1 MAVPRVEWECPECGR
16 RFAIRADIPLPDA
29 CPQCRPSQMPAA
41 ETGSTGLSDAPLPQ
55 SSAAATPQESD
66 DERNFGPS
74 AFEPTVIS
82 GSRTGVL
89 DAAPRYRALRLLS
102 VVLKVLAAL
111 TFVGAV
117 AALTLMLLA
126 AFRIQNAD
134 LRTATILTHLA
145 AFGGSL
151 LATVLLWAVAELI
164 HLLIDIEANTRRR

>member
-16 RFAIRADIPLPDA
+16 RYAVRSDIPMPDA
-29 CPQCRPSQMPAA
+29 CPQCRPTPATMDPGTSSGVGTA
-41 ETGSTGLSDAPLPQ
+41 LPR
-55 SSAAATPQESD
+55 SSVDAATQESGD
-66 DERNFGPS
+66 ARNYGPA
-74 AFEPTVIS
+74 AFEPTIIA
-82 GSRTGVL
+82 GGRPAIL
-89 DAAPRYRALRLLS
+89 AASPRYRALRLLS
-102 VVLKVLAAL
+102 VILRILAAL

-145 AFGGSL
+145 TFGGSL
-151 LATVLLWAVAELI
+151 LTTVLLWAVAELI